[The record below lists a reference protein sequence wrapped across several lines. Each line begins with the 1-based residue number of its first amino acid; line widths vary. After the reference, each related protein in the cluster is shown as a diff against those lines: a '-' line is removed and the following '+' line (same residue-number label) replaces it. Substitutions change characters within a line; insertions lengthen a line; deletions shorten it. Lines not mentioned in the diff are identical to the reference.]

1 MTDTDAT
8 STSEDQESPQDTRQE
23 NVRETTTERG
33 TFIPLIFGGAVAC
46 ALGFFA
52 AQIDSIE
59 RALGLSGTDQAVTAA
74 LDEQDAIISDQQE
87 QLGEL
92 QAQVASLPEPETVD
106 LSAITDQL
114 AGLTEQAAT
123 LDASVAQQSETL
135 GDLGKR
141 LTELEKRPMSEGVSP
156 EAMAAYEAELERLQD
171 DLRASVDAQKTEIAD
186 ELTRL
191 RGGVDSSRSEI
202 ESLVTAAKDSETE
215 AQRQANLA
223 LSRASMSRIV
233 AAVESG
239 APFADAVVDLAETAD
254 TDLPAALT
262 DQAANG
268 VPTLIALQD
277 EFPDLARSALAAA
290 RQTAA
295 AEGEGGVLSFIE
307 RRLGARSVTPQDG
320 NSPDA
325 VLSRAEAALRNGQ
338 LTDVL
343 TEIDALPTVSKDV
356 LADWTAK
363 ATARNG
369 ALQAADSLMSS
380 LSTN

>member
-1 MTDTDAT
+1 MRLT
-8 STSEDQESPQDTRQE
+8 S
-23 NVRETTTERG
+23 
-33 TFIPLIFGGAVAC
+33 L
-46 ALGFFA
+46 
-52 AQIDSIE
+52 
-59 RALGLSGTDQAVTAA
+59 
-74 LDEQDAIISDQQE
+74 
-87 QLGEL
+87 
-92 QAQVASLPEPETVD
+92 
-106 LSAITDQL
+106 L
-114 AGLTEQAAT
+114 AR
-123 LDASVAQQSETL
+123 SVA
-135 GDLGKR
+135 
-141 LTELEKRPMSEGVSP
+141 
-156 EAMAAYEAELERLQD
+156 
-171 DLRASVDAQKTEIAD
+171 I
-186 ELTRL
+186 
-191 RGGVDSSRSEI
+191 
-202 ESLVTAAKDSETE
+202 
-215 AQRQANLA
+215 
-223 LSRASMSRIV
+223 LSCVIIV

-239 APFADAVVDLAETAD
+239 SPFADAVADLAETAD

-325 VLSRAEAALRNGQ
+325 VLSRAEAALRNRQ